1 MLSFSLLLSPRKAHL
16 TLATA
21 LSSLPGT
28 IRRYSVGRIFNTVL
42 RTCTFIGFKYQHF
55 ANRLTK
61 MEIMYICTCRYN
73 NYTNQTQNL
82 FLDVYAPIQSLDTRQ
97 ARYSLP
103 VVFFFF
109 VLFFF
114 WSRVFFKLRCVNNDD
129 CPPHAGQQ
137 WC

>member
-1 MLSFSLLLSPRKAHL
+1 
-16 TLATA
+16 
-21 LSSLPGT
+21 
-28 IRRYSVGRIFNTVL
+28 
-42 RTCTFIGFKYQHF
+42 
-55 ANRLTK
+55 

-103 VVFFFF
+103 VVF
-109 VLFFF
+109 VFF